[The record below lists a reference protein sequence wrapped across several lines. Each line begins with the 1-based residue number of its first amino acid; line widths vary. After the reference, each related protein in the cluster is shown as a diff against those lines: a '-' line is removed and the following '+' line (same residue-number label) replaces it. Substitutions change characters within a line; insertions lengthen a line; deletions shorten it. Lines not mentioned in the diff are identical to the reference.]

1 MGHPRLAALPLPLHL
16 LLIGVS
22 ASPGIGC
29 PCLPHWTTCCLLVSH
44 MVRCHYRAGIPAWHR
59 LEKLS
64 TLLSVLFYLP
74 KSMCSGGNLSV
85 PSAQSQRGR
94 KVSVGLRVWGG
105 WSWEEKKPQGW
116 AVSFW
121 ASEFGTKTPR
131 RVLLM
136 RIPPNYTSLFFLLFP
151 PTPHP
156 HSYWALCLQDDSF
169 TGKSLFPA
177 LLLLPILSPI
187 DF

>member
-1 MGHPRLAALPLPLHL
+1 MCTLLLYCKVLLPTFRPCSHVLGALTQRKSMGHPRLAALPLPLHL

-94 KVSVGLRVWGG
+94 KVSV
-105 WSWEEKKPQGW
+105 
-116 AVSFW
+116 A
-121 ASEFGTKTPR
+121 
-131 RVLLM
+131 
-136 RIPPNYTSLFFLLFP
+136 
-151 PTPHP
+151 
-156 HSYWALCLQDDSF
+156 
-169 TGKSLFPA
+169 
-177 LLLLPILSPI
+177 
-187 DF
+187 